1 MTNEATQS
9 GLPSFAW
16 NPQGTRA
23 LVSAEAPCAHLPP
36 QGGQTN
42 LEHSKF
48 VSEAYLSNLCLDED
62 QMSHNLQPRLEK
74 DII

>member
-1 MTNEATQS
+1 MTNEVTQS

-16 NPQGTRA
+16 NPQGTGA

-42 LEHSKF
+42 FEYSKF
-48 VSEAYLSNLCLDED
+48 VAEACLSNLSLSED